1 MGKFFS
7 IIFFVESFNSEINQK
22 YITENIVNKICEIL
36 GCDYDKLG
44 YILLHPDYN
53 NKDIGYLYKKK
64 NKEKFYSR
72 DIPSIMY
79 GIKYKDEKSSP
90 CLLYET
96 NRSNWMSYSDFE
108 VRINYPLVESNYLRF
123 EIVIKKSLLKNKN
136 IKLEEYIKIL
146 DLLNEN
152 NFKVN
157 TSFTHYYS
165 GSNSRSI
172 IKGFDSFFSTI
183 EEKYIINRALEH
195 NFDWKNKIVDVF
207 LYNTF
212 RRDCLNDIQLSKLEK
227 IVGKENII
235 YDNEYLIF
243 KYCNCESE
251 YLIEK
256 YIPSIKKIRLR
267 MFFKK
272 NNMM

>member
-79 GIKYKDEKSSP
+79 ATKYKDEKSSP
-90 CLLYET
+90 LLLYET
-96 NRSNWMSYSDFE
+96 NRSNWMSSSDFE
-108 VRINYPLVESNYLRF
+108 VKIDYPFSEKFCLRF
-123 EIVIKKSLLKNKN
+123 EIVIKKSHLKNKN

-146 DLLNEN
+146 NLLNEN

-157 TSFTHYYS
+157 TSFMHYYS
-165 GSNSRSI
+165 GSDSRDI
-172 IKGFDSFFSTI
+172 LEGFDTFLNTI
-183 EEKYIINRALEH
+183 EEKYIINRTLKH
-195 NFDWKNKIVDVF
+195 TFDWKNKIVDVF